1 MPVATEERTSP
12 RTGAAVRS
20 LLIVARGQPELFRA
34 LQQAVG
40 ESSQLLV
47 LVDRRGMDRRVEM
60 RAVPEDRR
68 RRERRGLPHLAEDLR
83 LRQYILTRP
92 LARRPQDWRLTPDR

>member
-68 RRERRGLPHLAEDLR
+68 QRDRRHPPCPEEDLR
-83 LRQYILTRP
+83 RRPYIFVRP
-92 LARRPQDWRLTPDR
+92 LARRPQD